1 MFYLPQVYF
10 NFFKAFNNSSTF
22 MTLDQHYWNN
32 RYQQKETGWDMGSVS
47 TPLKAY
53 IDQIR
58 DKNIAILIPGCGN
71 AHEAAYLIQNGFK
84 NITIVDY
91 AELVVNDLKI
101 KFKAEEDAGILKII
115 KNNFFELTGQFDLI
129 IEQTFFCALD
139 PLLREKYAQKM
150 YSLLNQE
157 GKLVGVLFSFALTS
171 EGPPFGGD
179 ALEYKDYFKTKF
191 NINVLEDCYNSIQ
204 PRKGRELFM
213 ILKKAKQQ

>member
-47 TPLKAY
+47 SPLKAY

-115 KNNFFELTGQFDLI
+115 KNNFFELNGQYDLI
-129 IEQTFFCALD
+129 IEQTFFCALN
-139 PLLREKYAQKM
+139 PELRNAYCNKTH
-150 YSLLNQE
+150 SLLAKN
-157 GKLVGVLFSFALTS
+157 GKLAGVLFNKIF
-171 EGPPFGGD
+171 EKDGPPFGGTKESYE
-179 ALEYKDYFKTKF
+179 LLFKNKF
-191 NINVLEDCYNSIQ
+191 EFVVFENCYNSHPKRQ
-204 PRKGRELFM
+204 DSELF
-213 ILKKAKQQ
+213 IIQKRK